1 MPLYLWS
8 VLMGFA
14 PFGCPGR
21 QLCLHTF
28 FAWFIRQHRPTFSRL
43 PPTHSAATPIWGNHI
58 HRPSS
63 KTAMTCF
70 RHLPALSGRVVGR
83 YLSRFAHPLAARFWA
98 RLPIHSLHF
107 LPLLAGVCPFINLPV
122 CLLYDKRTGGSVNSP
137 YDIDNSCSF
146 HPSGIIK
153 PLGSFISSRAA
164 ARVLVR
170 VSFSATPFFV
180 SSFTFDG
187 VVE

>member
-1 MPLYLWS
+1 
-8 VLMGFA
+8 MGFA
-14 PFGCPGR
+14 PFGCPGL
-21 QLCLHTF
+21 QLCLQTF

-43 PPTHSAATPIWGNHI
+43 PPIHSAAAPRYGNHS

-63 KTAMTCF
+63 NTAMTCF

-83 YLSRFAHPLAARFWA
+83 YLSRFAHPFAARFWA

-107 LPLLAGVCPFINLPV
+107 LPLLAGVCPFRNCPFR
-122 CLLYDKRTGGSVNSP
+122 LLYDARMGGSVNSP
-137 YDIDNSCSF
+137 YAIDYSCSF
-146 HPSGIIK
+146 HPSGIMK
-153 PLGSFISSRAA
+153 PFGSFISSRAA

-170 VSFSATPFFV
+170 VSFSLTPLRV
-180 SSFTFDG
+180 SSFTLLG